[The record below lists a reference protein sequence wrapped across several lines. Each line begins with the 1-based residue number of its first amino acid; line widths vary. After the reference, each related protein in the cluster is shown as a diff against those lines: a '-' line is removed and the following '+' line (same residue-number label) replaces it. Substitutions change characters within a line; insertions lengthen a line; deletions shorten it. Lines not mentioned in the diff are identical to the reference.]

1 MHPFPTKQQVCKP
14 VTEMRCDIHLYT
26 ECRLTMT
33 NEKFPSDEPVVDT
46 FTPRTCTDGEDTVY
60 HKKFE
65 PNCTIEESK
74 NCVQVWKTLANG
86 EKVQLHNTVE
96 RVFFQTSVVSLCCFS
111 G

>member
-1 MHPFPTKQQVCKP
+1 M
-14 VTEMRCDIHLYT
+14 YT

-86 EKVQLHNTVE
+86 EKVLINTIIGHLKHFWLQKFKCPSIVWPKVQMCTKFYVIVHY
-96 RVFFQTSVVSLCCFS
+96 RSRR
-111 G
+111 